1 MNPSHVTLS
10 ELAINRPGAVGVF
23 QHHGLDFCCHGRRSL
38 AEACTEKGLDPRSV
52 ADEIESAE
60 PVRSV
65 ITDWTSRPL
74 TELVDFIERRY
85 HAALR
90 ADLPV
95 LIELARKV
103 ERVHADKPACPRGLT
118 SHLEAMAEAID
129 DHLAKEEQVLF
140 PIVRAGRGRMAAC
153 PVQVLEHEHE
163 DHGRSLERL
172 KELTGGFRV
181 PAEACASWTALYT
194 GLARLADELVEHIH
208 LENNVVFPRA
218 LCE

>member
-1 MNPSHVTLS
+1 MNPTHVTLS
-10 ELAINRPGAVGVF
+10 ELAITRPGAVGVF
-23 QHHGLDFCCHGRRSL
+23 QSHGLDFCCHGRRSL
-38 AEACTEKGLDPRSV
+38 AEACTEKGLDAKAV

-60 PVRSV
+60 PPRSS
-65 ITDWTSRPL
+65 ITDWTNAPL

-85 HAALR
+85 HAGLR

-103 ERVHADKPACPRGLT
+103 ERVHADKPTCPRGLT
-118 SHLEAMAEAID
+118 SHLESMAEAID

-153 PVQVLEHEHE
+153 PVQVMESEHE

-172 KELTGGFRV
+172 KELTGGFRA
-181 PAEACASWTALYT
+181 PAEACASWNALYT
-194 GLARLADELVEHIH
+194 GLARLAEELVEHIH

>member
-10 ELAINRPGAVGVF
+10 ELAITRPGAVGVF
-23 QHHGLDFCCHGRRSL
+23 HHHGLDFCCHGRRSL
-38 AEACTEKGLDPRSV
+38 TEACTEKGLDPRSV

-60 PVRSV
+60 PVQSV
-65 ITDWTSRPL
+65 ITDWTTRPL
-74 TELVDFIERRY
+74 TDLVDFIERRY
-85 HAALR
+85 HAGLR

-118 SHLEAMAEAID
+118 SHLEYMAEAID

-153 PVQVLEHEHE
+153 PVQVMEREHE

-181 PAEACASWTALYT
+181 PAEACASWNALYS

>member
-1 MNPSHVTLS
+1 MNPSHITLS
-10 ELAINRPGAVGVF
+10 ELAITRPGAVGVF
-23 QHHGLDFCCHGRRSL
+23 QSHGLDFCCHGRRSL
-38 AEACTEKGLDPRSV
+38 AEACTEKGLDPRSI
-52 ADEIESAE
+52 AEEIESAA
-60 PVRSV
+60 PIRSP
-65 ITDWTSRPL
+65 ITDWTNAPL

-85 HAALR
+85 HAGLR

-103 ERVHADKPACPRGLT
+103 ERVHRDKPTCPRGLT
-118 SHLEAMAEAID
+118 SHLEYMAEAID

-153 PVQVLEHEHE
+153 PVQVMESEHE

-172 KELTGGFRV
+172 KELTGGFRA
-181 PAEACASWTALYT
+181 PAEACGSWNALYT
-194 GLARLADELVEHIH
+194 GLARLTDELVEHIH

>member
-10 ELAINRPGAVGVF
+10 ELAITHPGAVGVF
-23 QHHGLDFCCHGRRSL
+23 QSHGLDFCCHGRRSL
-38 AEACTEKGLDPRSV
+38 AEACTDKGLDPEAIAVEIDSAAPTRSDI
-52 ADEIESAE
+52 ADWA
-60 PVRSV
+60 
-65 ITDWTSRPL
+65 TRPL
-74 TELVDFIERRY
+74 PELVDFIERRY

-103 ERVHADKPACPRGLT
+103 ERVHADKPTCPRGLT
-118 SHLEAMAEAID
+118 SHLEHMNEAIE

-153 PVQVLEHEHE
+153 PVQVMEREHE

-172 KELTGGFRV
+172 KELTASFRV